1 MSTSASMKAG
11 KRFELTFEGHGAR
24 LALNGALDVSTAP
37 AILGELKTLLKNRTL
52 SRISVDMAQ
61 VSSLD
66 EYGVLLLIE
75 LRKRFCTSAHGC
87 ELLNVGPKSRAILNL
102 TNFFSPAL
110 PAPVL
115 KPDPLLTRFGGAG
128 ISFVLDLRRMIA
140 FVGDVGLAFFHILTH
155 PQVLRWGDTLN
166 YMQRVGV
173 EALPIVGLISFLLGL
188 IMAFMSSVQL
198 EQFGA
203 NIYVASLV
211 ALSMTRELGPTMT
224 AIIVAGRSGSA
235 FASEIGSMMVSEEV
249 DALTTMGFD
258 TTRFLVMPKMVAAIV
273 VVPVLTIF
281 SVLFAIIGG
290 GVVGVTMLDLTPSA
304 YFGQTLDTLTLFDL
318 SWGFFKSAIFALL
331 ITLIGCY
338 RGFQTRGGADSVG
351 RATTSAVVSGIFL
364 IILFDSLFA
373 VMLRYWG

>member
-1 MSTSASMKAG
+1 MNAG
-11 KRFELTFEGHGAR
+11 KQFELTFEGQGAR

-37 AILGELKTLLKNRTL
+37 AILKELKTLLKNRTL
-52 SRISVDMAQ
+52 SMISVDLAQ

-75 LRKRFCTSAHGC
+75 LRKRFCTSPHGC
-87 ELLNVGPKSRAILNL
+87 ELFNVGPKSRAILDL
-102 TNFFSPAL
+102 TNFFCTAL

-115 KPDPLLTRFGGAG
+115 KSDPLLTRFGGAG
-128 ISFVLDLRRMIA
+128 ISFILDLRRMIA
-140 FVGDVGLAFFHILTH
+140 FVGDVGLAFFHILRH
-155 PQVLRWGDTLN
+155 PQALRWGDTLN

-211 ALSMTRELGPTMT
+211 ALSMTRELGPIMT

-258 TTRFLVMPKMVAAIV
+258 TTRFLVMPKMIAAIV

-318 SWGFFKSAIFALL
+318 SWGFFKSGVFALL